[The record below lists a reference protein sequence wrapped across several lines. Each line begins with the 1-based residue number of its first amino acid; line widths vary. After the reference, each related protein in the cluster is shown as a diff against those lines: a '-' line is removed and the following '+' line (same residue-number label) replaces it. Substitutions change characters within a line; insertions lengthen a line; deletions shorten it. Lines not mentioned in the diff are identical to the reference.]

1 MNLSIAGWLIFAGG
15 VIVAA
20 GEFVLA
26 MLFSGAIIAEGTV
39 YQPGAASP
47 ELVAVIRPED
57 KPVRI
62 ILDAE
67 GVRRG
72 FTRTSADRSVPM
84 TLHFGDGLPPVEH
97 VFRPRANANSSQ
109 PNYFHTFFP
118 VKLNDRPAGTWRI
131 SVDVRPGDNV
141 ELESVGLQVKGNVR
155 SADMMLI
162 LIAGLV
168 AAFGLALG
176 LLARR

>member
-1 MNLSIAGWLIFAGG
+1 MNLSLAGWLIFLGG
-15 VIVAA
+15 AIVAA

-26 MLFSGAIIAEGTV
+26 MLFSGATIAEGTV
-39 YQPGAASP
+39 YQQGALPP
-47 ELVAVIRPED
+47 EIVAVIRPED
-57 KPVRI
+57 QPVRI

-72 FTRTSADRSVPM
+72 FSRTSADRSVPM

-97 VFRPRANANSSQ
+97 VFLPRAKANSSR
-109 PNYFHTFFP
+109 PNRFHTWFP
-118 VKLNDRPAGTWRI
+118 VKLNDRRAGTWRI
-131 SVDVRPGDNV
+131 SVDVQPGENV

-155 SADMMLI
+155 SPDMMLI

-168 AAFGLALG
+168 AAFGFALG